1 VGSGLRAPHELTHV
15 VARRTL
21 PPTQPQAATPG
32 RFSVRA
38 FCDRPPD
45 ELARAL
51 LGCSLVSTVGGE
63 RAAGVI
69 VETEAYGGAEDPASH
84 AATRCGVT
92 DRNRAM
98 FGPPGFVYVY
108 RSYGMHWCL
117 NVVAGPE
124 GTAGAVLVRGIDPV
138 EGQEVMKARRRG
150 KLPLAAG
157 PGRLSEALGVTGTL
171 YGHDLAEAPLL
182 LLPGTQ
188 VPDAAVLR
196 SGRVGVRNA
205 AERLLRFYVGG
216 AAGVS
221 GARSGVSPGRQGV
234 GTQR

>member
-1 VGSGLRAPHELTHV
+1 VGRGLRAPHELTHT
-15 VARRTL
+15 VARRTS
-21 PPTQPQAATPG
+21 PPAQTQAATPG

-51 LGCSLVSTVGGE
+51 LGCVLLSTVGGV
-63 RAAGVI
+63 RAAGII

-84 AATRCGVT
+84 AATRSGVT

-98 FGPPGFVYVY
+98 FGPAGLLYVY

-124 GTAGAVLVRGIDPV
+124 GTAGAVLVRGLDPV
-138 EGQEVMKARRRG
+138 EGEEVMRARRRG
-150 KLPLAAG
+150 RFPLAAG
-157 PGRLSEALGVTGTL
+157 PGRLAEALGVTGAL
-171 YGHDLAEAPLL
+171 YGHHLAEPPLL
-182 LLPGTQ
+182 LLPGAP

-196 SGRVGVRNA
+196 SGRVGVRKA
-205 AERLLRFYVGG
+205 VERLLRFYVRD
-216 AAGVS
+216 APGVS
-221 GARSGVSPGRQGV
+221 GERTASSRVGGR
-234 GTQR
+234 R